1 LLLSINLKFDLAFS
15 RRVFK
20 GLPTSGIRLLEVNK
34 NVLGSY
40 VVKLKKIHKSL
51 WVEVALICSTW
62 VVGSAYAEHLDL
74 DEIDVVSETKPQIKK
89 NESKVAGDTA
99 RLLEQEAGLS
109 FYRAGGVS
117 SLPVIHGLADDRVRV
132 QVDGMDLI
140 SSCANH
146 MNPPLSYISPANVA
160 YIDVFKGISPVSFG
174 GDSIAGTILVNSVVP
189 EFSDSSEILLSNASI
204 NTFYKSNNNA
214 RGVNLNAS
222 VANDEV
228 YVRYTGSTAEANN
241 YHAGSDF
248 KPAGQAAVGRGFL
261 DADEVGSTYYRAI
274 NHALALGVKRDNHL
288 FQFKLGLQ
296 DIPKQGFPNQ
306 RMDMT
311 GNTATQFNLKYTG
324 DYDWGKLE
332 TQAYHERVRHSMQFG
347 DDKQFFYGPGNNVP
361 GMPMDTL
368 GRTSGAKLKASIDIS
383 ERDLLRVGT
392 EYQRYRLDDY
402 WSPSQA
408 PGAPVIGM
416 MSPNTFLNI
425 NNGQRD
431 KYDVFAELESQWS
444 QQWMTQVGLRNST
457 VKMDTGEVQGYNN
470 SLVGMAAYGV
480 AAAAFNAADRS
491 QTDNNID
498 ITALAKFTPSTS
510 QSYEAGYAMKTRSP
524 NVYERFAWAN
534 TNTMVMNMNNWY
546 GDGNGYVGNLNLDP
560 EKAHTFSATGKWNDA
575 ANQNWQVKATP
586 YFTYVDDFIDAVACS
601 EVGKTCMPRTDGF
614 VNLSLDNQSARLYG
628 LDIYAKKSLTHG
640 SKIGHFSATGLLSY
654 VRGENTKT
662 NDDLYNIMPLNVRL
676 GVEHQLGTWKNH
688 LELYMVAAKNNVQA
702 VRREL
707 ETDGYSLVNFY
718 SSYDWKHARFD
729 LGFENVFDKGYADPL
744 GGAYLGQ
751 GATMGTGVNR
761 GIQVPGMGRSV
772 NVGLTL
778 FY

>member
-1 LLLSINLKFDLAFS
+1 M
-15 RRVFK
+15 
-20 GLPTSGIRLLEVNK
+20 
-34 NVLGSY
+34 
-40 VVKLKKIHKSL
+40 KLKKLQKSL
-51 WVEVALICSTW
+51 WLEVALICSTW
-62 VVGSAYAEHLDL
+62 VINSAYADHLNL
-74 DEIDVVSETKPQIKK
+74 DEIDVVSDAVPQVDK
-89 NESKVAGDTA
+89 NESKVAGDTSK
-99 RLLEQEAGLS
+99 LFDQEAGVS

-160 YIDVFKGISPVSFG
+160 YIDVFKGISPVSLG
-174 GDSIAGTILVNSVVP
+174 GDSIAGTIAVKSEAP
-189 EFSDSSEILLSNASI
+189 TFAKTSDALLTNGSI

-222 VANDEV
+222 IANDEV
-228 YVRYTGSTAEANN
+228 YFRYTGSTVEANN

-248 KPAGQAAVGRGFL
+248 KPAGQAATGRGFL
-261 DADEVGSTYYRAI
+261 DADEVGSSYYRAN
-274 NHALALGVKRDNHL
+274 NHALALGVQRENHL
-288 FQFKLGLQ
+288 LQFKLGLQ
-296 DIPKQGFPNQ
+296 DIPIQGFPNQ

-311 GNTATQFNLKYTG
+311 GNTARQFNLLYEGK
-324 DYDWGKLE
+324 YDWGKLDA
-332 TQAYHERVRHSMQFG
+332 QAYHERVRHSMQFG

-368 GRTSGAKLKASIDIS
+368 GRTSGAKLKASMDIS
-383 ERDLLRVGT
+383 ERDLLRVGA

-431 KYDVFAELESQWS
+431 KYDLFAEMESQWN
-444 QQWMTQVGLRNST
+444 QQWMTLVGLRSST
-457 VKMDTGEVQGYNN
+457 VKMDTDEVQGYNN
-470 SLVGMAAYGV
+470 NLVGMAGYG
-480 AAAAFNAADRS
+480 AAANTFNASDRS
-491 QTDNNID
+491 ETDHNID
-498 ITALAKFTPSTS
+498 ITTLAKYTPSTS

-524 NVYERFAWAN
+524 NVYERFAWSN
-534 TNTMVMNMNNWY
+534 TNSMVMNMNNWV

-560 EKAHTFSATGKWNDA
+560 EKAHTFSLTGKWNDA
-575 ANQNWQVKATP
+575 ANEDWLLKATP
-586 YFTYVDDFIDAVACS
+586 YFTYVDDYIDAVACT
-601 EVGKTCMPRTDGF
+601 EVGKTCPARADGF

-628 LDIYAKKSLTHG
+628 IDINAKKRINEGGQLG
-640 SKIGHFSATGLLSY
+640 SFTAIGVISY
-654 VRGENTKT
+654 VRGKNTKT
-662 NDDLYNIMPLNVRL
+662 DDDLYNIMPLNAKLGLQHRL
-676 GVEHQLGTWKNH
+676 GAWKNH
-688 LELYMVAAKNNVQA
+688 LELHMVVAKDNVQA

-718 SSYDWKHARFD
+718 TSYDWKHARFD
-729 LGFENVFDKGYADPL
+729 LGFENIFDKGYADPL

-751 GATMGTGVNR
+751 GMTMASNAMAPQR